1 MASLVTTQALG
12 MIGATTILGRKN
24 QLKDQLLITV
34 MVGLAAMMPKMMD
47 LIISMGVHLI
57 IKLLVIMKVRC
68 SLDRSRLSLR
78 FVNYAIFLGRFKG

>member
-34 MVGLAAMMPKMMD
+34 MVGLAGMMPKMMD
-47 LIISMGVHLI
+47 LIISTGVHLI
-57 IKLLVIMKVRC
+57 IKLLVIMESQMQPRQEQAFSEVCK
-68 SLDRSRLSLR
+68 LR
-78 FVNYAIFLGRFKG
+78 NIPGEI